1 MDRRILFFASLLLLA
16 GVSELWADTKKE
28 PVSYV
33 NPMIGTSGMG
43 HTFPGACAPFGI
55 VQLSPE
61 TDTIPQNIDGR
72 YVGKV
77 YAYCA
82 GYQHDDPTIVGFSHT
97 HLSGTGHSDLG
108 DIMIM
113 PQTGALKLNPGTAD
127 KPENGYR
134 SRFSHDTEIAE
145 PGYYAVTLSDYNIKA
160 EMTATQ
166 RVGVHRYTFPQG
178 NDCRIILDMLHGIYN
193 YDGKV
198 LWSSLRVEND
208 TLITGYR
215 ITNGW
220 ARCNYTY
227 FAMSLSKPIKDYGYK
242 DMKTP
247 KYQGFWRKFNVNRN
261 FPEIAGRD
269 IVAYFNFDN
278 SDSQPLVIKV
288 ALSAVGTD
296 GALKNLRAEASGK
309 SFDQI
314 RTETEGLWNHELG
327 LIECEGT
334 DDQKAM
340 LYTSLYHTMINPSI
354 YMDVDRRYRGLDGN
368 IHVAEDFDN
377 YTIFSVWD
385 TYRALHPLL
394 GLIKPDRNTD
404 MVKSMIAHQ
413 QQSVHHMLP
422 VWSLMANEGWCM
434 TGYHAVTVLADALVK
449 GADIDRD
456 EAMKAM
462 VETATCPYYE
472 SLGDYMRL
480 GYAPFDKNGTAA
492 SNTLEYSFDD
502 WTIYSAAK
510 HLGMEDIA
518 GQFEKRALY
527 YRNTFD
533 KSIGFANARYSD
545 GSFKKDLDP
554 YQTSGEGFIEGN
566 SWNFSFQAPQDVD
579 GLISLFGGDKAFIG
593 KLDRLFEMDLPAK
606 YYEHNEDVTADC
618 LVGGYVHGNEPSHH
632 IPYLYAWTSQ
642 PWKTQTW
649 MRTIMNKMYRNHI
662 RGLGGNDDCG
672 QMSAWYIF
680 SAMGFYPVC
689 PGSDQYVLGAPYL
702 PYMDVTLSNG
712 KHIIIKAPKVSDKN
726 RYVRSVKINGK
737 PYSKMYVTH
746 AMLNSGCEIEFVM
759 GSKPNKKRGL
769 AESDKPYS
777 MTKGA

>member
-340 LYTSLYHTMINPSI
+340 QALETMYVSMQQRMQTEEQNVSNNLLEKILQTVKTFREAKGYKAVLRSEGVVDYDASLDVTPLVLDEVNKLKMEFKPVTSDQPTIDPAAAGVAPKAQEAAQTPAPKAAEAPAAEQSKPAG
-354 YMDVDRRYRGLDGN
+354 DVKAA
-368 IHVAEDFDN
+368 VPAE
-377 YTIFSVWD
+377 
-385 TYRALHPLL
+385 
-394 GLIKPDRNTD
+394 
-404 MVKSMIAHQ
+404 
-413 QQSVHHMLP
+413 
-422 VWSLMANEGWCM
+422 
-434 TGYHAVTVLADALVK
+434 
-449 GADIDRD
+449 
-456 EAMKAM
+456 
-462 VETATCPYYE
+462 
-472 SLGDYMRL
+472 
-480 GYAPFDKNGTAA
+480 
-492 SNTLEYSFDD
+492 
-502 WTIYSAAK
+502 
-510 HLGMEDIA
+510 
-518 GQFEKRALY
+518 
-527 YRNTFD
+527 
-533 KSIGFANARYSD
+533 
-545 GSFKKDLDP
+545 
-554 YQTSGEGFIEGN
+554 TSG
-566 SWNFSFQAPQDVD
+566 
-579 GLISLFGGDKAFIG
+579 K
-593 KLDRLFEMDLPAK
+593 
-606 YYEHNEDVTADC
+606 
-618 LVGGYVHGNEPSHH
+618 
-632 IPYLYAWTSQ
+632 
-642 PWKTQTW
+642 QT
-649 MRTIMNKMYRNHI
+649 K
-662 RGLGGNDDCG
+662 
-672 QMSAWYIF
+672 
-680 SAMGFYPVC
+680 
-689 PGSDQYVLGAPYL
+689 
-702 PYMDVTLSNG
+702 
-712 KHIIIKAPKVSDKN
+712 
-726 RYVRSVKINGK
+726 
-737 PYSKMYVTH
+737 
-746 AMLNSGCEIEFVM
+746 
-759 GSKPNKKRGL
+759 
-769 AESDKPYS
+769 
-777 MTKGA
+777 